1 MKAEVNDYM
10 SQRLASESTDNHEKS
25 SKKVKIEEDSN

>member
-1 MKAEVNDYM
+1 MKTEVNDYM

-25 SKKVKIEEDSN
+25 SKKVKIEEGSD